1 MDPNVLPGAPI
12 KQTMGAREV
21 SNAEEIILQAIDI
34 SQQCFWPDILAVN
47 NGRVS
52 VAALSQATN
61 NLKRAGAIR
70 LREDDMEH
78 AIEYIRRKQN
88 AN

>member
-21 SNAEEIILQAIDI
+21 SNAEEIILQAIDAC
-34 SQQCFWPDILAVN
+34 QQCFWSDILAVN

-52 VAALSQATN
+52 VAALFQARN
-61 NLKRAGAIR
+61 NLKRAGIIR
-70 LREDDMEH
+70 FREDSLEH
-78 AIEYIRRKQN
+78 AFEYIRRKQN

>member
-21 SNAEEIILQAIDI
+21 SNAEEIILQAIDAC
-34 SQQCFWPDILAVN
+34 QQCFWADILAVN

-52 VAALSQATN
+52 VAALFQARN
-61 NLKRAGAIR
+61 NLKCAGIIR
-70 LREDDMEH
+70 FREDSLEH